1 VRPLTEPQRVAIRLS
16 MTTDR
21 PNAEQRHYWNETA
34 GPKWVAFQAQID
46 DHIRPF
52 GHRAIDR
59 AAPREGEHL
68 LDVGCGCGETT
79 LDLGRRV
86 GANGSATGV
95 DISAVMLRR
104 AQQRAEETGLRNVR
118 FVEADAQTH
127 AFPPGS
133 FDALYSRFGVMFFA
147 DPPAAFANLRRA
159 LRPGGRL
166 AFVCWQAVQKNP
178 WMFVPMAAAM
188 QHIALPLPA
197 GADAPGPFAFADRDR
212 VARILAQ
219 TGFVD
224 VEIEETG
231 GHAVGRRRRRPR
243 RGRRVPAADGTDR
256 RRVAR
261 RGAGHA
267 PQGGRR
273 SPRSAAAVPDPGRRA
288 IGRRSVVG
296 EREEQRLVYA

>member
-1 VRPLTEPQRVAIRLS
+1 
-16 MTTDR
+16 MTSDR
-21 PNAEQRHYWNETA
+21 PNAEQIQYWNETA

-46 DHIRPF
+46 GHIRPL
-52 GHRAIDR
+52 GQRAIER
-59 AAPREGEHL
+59 AAPREGERL

-95 DISAVMLRR
+95 DISAVMLQR

-118 FVEADAQTH
+118 FLEADAQTH
-127 AFPPGS
+127 AFPSGG

-159 LRPGGRL
+159 LRAGGRL
-166 AFVCWQAVQKNP
+166 TFVCWQAVQKNP

-219 TGFVD
+219 AGFAD
-224 VEIEETG
+224 VEIEALEGTLSVAGGGTLDEVVEFLLQMGPTG
-231 GHAVGRRRRRPR
+231 AALRDAGPDTRPK
-243 RGRRVPAADGTDR
+243 V
-256 RRVAR
+256 
-261 RGAGHA
+261 
-267 PQGGRR
+267 
-273 SPRSAAAVPDPGRRA
+273 AAAVREALLPYQTPAGVQMDAAAWLVSGRNDA
-288 IGRRSVVG
+288 
-296 EREEQRLVYA
+296 